1 MEYIDIVIAYYKAV
15 PLNLLKGIY
24 TGWIE
29 FLTFTLFMMVIIVAS
44 GRMIGAK
51 KVVNPD
57 GKMTAVEKSFLKMI
71 FGEYLLRALWQDTL
85 IALAIINLN
94 ALWYWNPY
102 NAVMIALFFMSMH
115 FPNRRLMFAT
125 GMLGMF
131 FYIHFSLNYNLL
143 FMVVNHA
150 FCASL
155 LMFYSPPAESTSWG
169 IWSAYVRAQ
178 RNLTKKFKA

>member
-1 MEYIDIVIAYYKAV
+1 MTYSEQVISYYKTIPGA
-15 PLNLLKGIY
+15 LLRGTY

-29 FLTFTLFMMVIIVAS
+29 FLTFTIFMMVIIIAS
-44 GRMIGAK
+44 GRLIGAK

-57 GKMTAVEKSFLKMI
+57 GKFSDTEKSFFKMI
-71 FGEYLLRALWQDTL
+71 FGEYLLRALWQDIL

-102 NAVMIALFFMSMH
+102 NSVMIALFFMSMH

-131 FYIHFSLNYNLL
+131 FYVHFSLNYNIL
-143 FMVVNHA
+143 FLILNHA

-155 LMFYSPPAESTSWG
+155 LMFYSPPAESTSWR
-169 IWSAYVRAQ
+169 IWGGYISAQ
-178 RNLTKKFKA
+178 RELASKFKK